1 MLKVEKSLKSVVITI
16 SEMSQLV
23 VELHD
28 EMIKVYDK
36 DYECASPKN
45 MEQLLELPFWRLKP
59 YVRPTQKTTIP
70 KKRKGTSTLEQN
82 KRRKEQ
88 KAERVKKYHQK
99 ALNQVNF
106 CKLWR
111 EIT

>member
-1 MLKVEKSLKSVVITI
+1 MT
-16 SEMSQLV
+16 QLV

-36 DYECASPKN
+36 DYDSTSPKN
-45 MEQLLELPFWRLKP
+45 MDQLLELPFWRLKP

-99 ALNQVNF
+99 ALNQVSF
-106 CKLWR
+106 VSFMTQYYVAFR
-111 EIT
+111 RYRQSTRRV